1 MWLLVEQLKRF
12 QIPSANHQVLS
23 YRKFCSRDWPG
34 LAGCACPA
42 RAAGAPAWAASVCW
56 GAAAPAESWPDSAGP
71 AAAVWQNTDRWNKLP
86 DWASQD
92 SLGLAVFQQHVLNFR
107 MLVERRAEL
116 VRDFA
121 DICQNLL
128 SVKGSFS
135 QSEIHPKFLSLFR
148 CFISWNLHTT

>member
-1 MWLLVEQLKRF
+1 MHVLRELLALLHELLLSAEELQHLLRAGLTVLVQLLQSDKT
-12 QIPSANHQVLS
+12 Q
-23 YRKFCSRDWPG
+23 
-34 LAGCACPA
+34 
-42 RAAGAPAWAASVCW
+42 
-56 GAAAPAESWPDSAGP
+56 
-71 AAAVWQNTDRWNKLP
+71 TDETNYQTELHKG
-86 DWASQD
+86 

-116 VRDFA
+116 VSDFA

-148 CFISWNLHTT
+148 CFIS